1 MGAGIRLD
9 EFQYADSIGVLDLR
23 YLGRLRL
30 CTLRGYCSLGSEKC
44 LGACP
49 NPSFVDARAEF
60 LKKWGKSGGLLIESK
75 EKEGVGLE

>member
-1 MGAGIRLD
+1 L
-9 EFQYADSIGVLDLR
+9 E
-23 YLGRLRL
+23 
-30 CTLRGYCSLGSEKC
+30 SEKC